1 MANLLVAAKLTEEKC
16 TLRNKNIWHTLADAL
31 FFFLARYHTNPV
43 SCGGRTISKGKTH

>member
-43 SCGGRTISKGKTH
+43 LCGGRTISKEKTH